1 MDRAPAGVLAIA
13 ATALLCAFL
22 AIPASAARHHHHAAR
37 HHVAHHH
44 VTHHQ
49 LARGAGRFAPESATY
64 PSKDAV
70 AIVDGATGKVLYSRN
85 ADLERHP
92 ASLTKLMTLY
102 MLFKALKS
110 GQMTLQTP
118 MRVSAHAAAQ
128 QPTKLYLKPGQ
139 SITADAAIR
148 SIVIISANDVAVVIA
163 EALGGTESHFAQM
176 MNREA
181 HAMGLHNTNYHNAS
195 GLPDPLQ
202 ITTAADLA
210 VIARHVAYDFP
221 QYFHYFGITDFAYNG
236 RHYKTHDNLVGHYE
250 GADGMKT
257 GFTDGAGFN
266 LVTSV
271 VRGDV
276 NIFGVVM
283 GGRTARLRDGEMI
296 HLLNDTFAKISASPT
311 LVAHAVVPWQSPILV
326 ASRRTAN
333 VAVINAAG
341 TPAPLPRPGAQ
352 SMLAMDGPG
361 IQQNIPQGIQPIA
374 RPGRPSAIQ
383 IVPHARPAIR
393 LALRGDHG
401 QGDSDQDAAG
411 PSPSNNTKHNWTIQI
426 GAYSDR
432 HEAREQLA
440 NYAKRSM
447 DVLGQ
452 AARIVVPFQSVDGH
466 TLFRARFGLFAERK
480 AREVCGRLTQRG
492 QTCFA
497 ALSTR

>member
-1 MDRAPAGVLAIA
+1 VLIVNRAPAGVLAIV
-13 ATALLCAFL
+13 ATTLICAFL
-22 AIPASAARHHHHAAR
+22 AMPAWAARHHAR
-37 HHVAHHH
+37 HRHVHHRAHHT
-44 VTHHQ
+44 V
-49 LARGAGRFAPESATY
+49 SAYSPTV
-64 PSKDAV
+64 PSKDA
-70 AIVDGATGKVLYSRN
+70 AMIIDGETGKVLYSRH

-139 SITADAAIR
+139 TITVDDAIR

-202 ITTAADLA
+202 ITTASDLA

-221 QYFHYFGITDFAYNG
+221 QYFHYFGITGFDYHG
-236 RHYKTHDNLVGHYE
+236 RHYRSHDHLVGSYE

-271 VRGDV
+271 VRGNM
-276 NIFGVVM
+276 NIIGVVM
-283 GGRTARLRDGEMI
+283 GGRTARSRDGEMVR
-296 HLLNDTFAKISASPT
+296 LLNDTFTKIAANPT
-311 LVAHAVVPWQSPILV
+311 LVAHAAIPWRQPARI
-326 ASRRTAN
+326 ASALPGN
-333 VAVINAAG
+333 IAIIQAQ
-341 TPAPLPRPGAQ
+341 TPPPLPRPTVQAQ
-352 SMLAMDGPG
+352 LALASPE
-361 IQQNIPQGIQPIA
+361 IRPAA
-374 RPGRPSAIQ
+374 RPGHGALVQ
-383 IVPHARPAIR
+383 IAQVLPQARPATR
-393 LALRGDHG
+393 LALRGGG
-401 QGDSDQDAAG
+401 QGDSDEDAA
-411 PSPSNNTKHNWTIQI
+411 PAPTDSKHNWTIQI

-452 AARIVVPFQSVDGH
+452 ATRIVVPFQSVNGH